1 MNVTTG
7 FIVVFCNCTTMPK
20 SKQQYGKISLS
31 VTSESVDAFRKS
43 VVERIQA
50 IIDAQVQS
58 SPDTSNET
66 NEWLALEPATNIER
80 GVYNVTIQLAIQAN
94 IARKWSNP
102 RFMDMYKQRMIS
114 VLTNLD
120 SSSYVQNKTL
130 LPRLMNREMLPHE
143 VAFLSPAELYPE
155 RWASVKESL
164 RHNETDYVPTEF
176 VTLYKCGKCG
186 ARKTTIHELQTRS
199 VDEPMTLF
207 ITCFNCK
214 HKWRG

>member
-1 MNVTTG
+1 
-7 FIVVFCNCTTMPK
+7 MPK
-20 SKQQYGKISLS
+20 SKQQYGKVLLS

-43 VVERIQA
+43 VVECIQN
-50 IIDAQVQS
+50 IIDAHTQTS
-58 SPDTSNET
+58 HASPEEMD
-66 NEWLALEPATNIER
+66 EWLALEPATNIER
-80 GVYNVTIQLAIQAN
+80 GVYNVTIQLATQAN

-102 RFMDMYKQRMIS
+102 RFMDMYYQRMIS
-114 VLTNLD
+114 VLSNLD

-130 LPRLMNREMLPHE
+130 LPRLMHHEMLPHE
-143 VAFLSPAELYPE
+143 VAFLSPAELCPE

-176 VTLYKCGKCG
+176 VTLYKCSKCG

-199 VDEPMTLF
+199 ADEPMTLF

>member
-1 MNVTTG
+1 
-7 FIVVFCNCTTMPK
+7 MPK
-20 SKQQYGKISLS
+20 TKQSYANISLQ
-31 VTSESVDAFRKS
+31 VTSESVDLFRES
-43 VVERIQA
+43 VVKRIQS
-50 IIDAQVQS
+50 IIDAHLKG
-58 SPDTSNET
+58 SPTDASKDASK
-66 NEWLALEPATNIER
+66 WLALDPATNIER
-80 GVYNVTIQLAIQAN
+80 GIYNVAIQQATQAN

-102 RFMDMYKQRMIS
+102 RFMDIYKQRMIS

-120 SSSYVQNKTL
+120 STSYVQNKTL
-130 LPRLMNREMLPHE
+130 LPRLLNHEMMPHE
-143 VAFLSPAELYPE
+143 VAFLSPAELCPE
-155 RWASVKESL
+155 RWAGVKESL

-199 VDEPMTLF
+199 ADEPMTLF